1 MVPGKLIRCKEEN
14 QMTTTIPRS
23 QLIRRLGWLF
33 LTFVAMSLPASAT
46 TYYAKPT
53 AATVVD
59 AETGEPLEGVNVVAH
74 WAVLSV
80 TGRGAGDLELTEA
93 VTDKDGKFYIPGWG
107 PKSLDSDLPR
117 GSRLGKDAPALTFF
131 KSGYLVRSVGN
142 NLQPLH
148 LSDPSDT
155 GPSVRYSDWEGKTI
169 KLEKF
174 KGDLERYASAAER
187 APGSMNQA
195 IPCGW
200 KRVPRVYVALM
211 KEKERLDRLG
221 VRNYLPSMG
230 HMELYFKNAKCGS
243 AKEFFKEYMK

>member
-1 MVPGKLIRCKEEN
+1 V
-14 QMTTTIPRS
+14 
-23 QLIRRLGWLF
+23 
-33 LTFVAMSLPASAT
+33 MSLPACAT

-93 VTDKDGKFYIPGWG
+93 VTDKEGKFYIPGWG

-155 GPSVRYSDWEGKTI
+155 GPSVRYSDWDGKTI
-169 KLEKF
+169 KLK
-174 KGDLERYASAAER
+174 KNIGSLEQYASSVELA
-187 APGSMNQA
+187 GSVDQSFHCPWKM
-195 IPCGW
+195 IP
-200 KRVPRVYVALM
+200 RLYAALM